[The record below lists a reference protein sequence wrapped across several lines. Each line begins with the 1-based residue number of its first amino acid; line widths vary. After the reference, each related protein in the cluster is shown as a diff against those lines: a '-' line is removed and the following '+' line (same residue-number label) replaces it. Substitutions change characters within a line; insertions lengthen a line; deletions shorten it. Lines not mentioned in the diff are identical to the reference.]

1 MRFIKLFEQFLAERK
16 NTPRPKGAP
25 KWHDSDAPDA
35 EGRFAD
41 LPPDELADWLIKTRN
56 KDLKRI
62 SGSLTQMYVFNR
74 KKNPDLA
81 KKMEK
86 TRKEVYKKLGR
97 KDLLDQMEESV
108 VESKKTE
115 PKQGTWYTHKR
126 SGQTWQLNW
135 LDAEDGEA
143 VMVKSGGRPLTKR
156 IKLKNFHRNWEEKVY
171 EAENRIARKKGQPAG
186 SDKHSDLYT
195 DEDPEGTIHGLGFK
209 DAETAEKGIGIIK
222 GIDRTHA
229 HKVQATLVMQQR
241 AKVAK
246 DRTKDKEKK
255 KNLEAA
261 YKIWTNFLEELK
273 KKTKERNAKKEE

>member
-1 MRFIKLFEQFLAERK
+1 MRFIKLFEQCLAERK

-81 KKMEK
+81 EKMEK

-115 PKQGTWYTHKR
+115 PKQGTWYKHKR

-135 LDAEDGEA
+135 LDTEDGEA

-209 DAETAEKGIGIIK
+209 DAETAEMGIGIIK